1 MASSLRAT
9 LSLYTVPVLTLL
21 LLVAIS
27 TGIIV
32 ITCSTHYLTGY
43 GSLSPISHTILVTG
57 VTIFATI
64 ISTLVS
70 QQLRDLMLRKIDVSL
85 HRAISCQETWNI
97 ADQEFTDVDRDC
109 RSIIGID
116 KLSEKIRNAVIGF
129 MYLAATLLTASI
141 VATVTPT
148 PSIRSIPYEP
158 LIPDANYHESCVY
171 MVDDINF
178 SDPRPYSWNLEMAAP
193 SSYL

>member
-1 MASSLRAT
+1 M
-9 LSLYTVPVLTLL
+9 
-21 LLVAIS
+21 
-27 TGIIV
+27 
-32 ITCSTHYLTGY
+32 
-43 GSLSPISHTILVTG
+43 TG